1 MKRINYWIDCAAGE
15 IEGNFIVE
23 DDTTQDEIENII
35 NDKLNVRFD
44 FDVEEEFED
53 EGEYVDSKRI

>member
-15 IEGNFIVE
+15 IEGHFTVK
-23 DDTTQDEIENII
+23 DDTTQGEIENII

-44 FDVEEEFED
+44 FDVEEEDED
-53 EGEYVDSKRI
+53 EDVD

>member
-15 IEGNFIVE
+15 IEGHFTVE
-23 DDTTQDEIENII
+23 DDTTQEEIENII
-35 NDKLNVRFD
+35 NDKLNARFD

-53 EGEYVDSKRI
+53 DDD

>member
-15 IEGNFIVE
+15 IEGHFTVE

-35 NDKLNVRFD
+35 NNKLNVRFD
-44 FDVEEEFED
+44 FDVEEEFEED
-53 EGEYVDSKRI
+53 EDEYDN

>member
-15 IEGNFIVE
+15 IEGHFTVE
-23 DDTTQDEIENII
+23 DDTTQGEIENII

-44 FDVEEEFED
+44 FDVETIDEQED
-53 EGEYVDSKRI
+53 EDYE

>member
-15 IEGNFIVE
+15 IEGHFTVK
-23 DDTTQDEIENII
+23 DDTTQGEIENII

-44 FDVEEEFED
+44 FDVEEEDED
-53 EGEYVDSKRI
+53 EDEYVD